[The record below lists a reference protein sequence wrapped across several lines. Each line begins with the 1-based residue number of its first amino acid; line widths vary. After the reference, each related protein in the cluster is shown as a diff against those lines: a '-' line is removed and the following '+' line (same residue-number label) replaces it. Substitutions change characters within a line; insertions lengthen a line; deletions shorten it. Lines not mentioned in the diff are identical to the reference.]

1 MARRVKLTS
10 ALVEDGAPPVGHS
23 LRSPAAR
30 SRALIIT
37 GQVAIASLL
46 LVGAG
51 LLSQSFYRLINI
63 DRGCQPENLLTAR
76 IAHFTQGKPVSTRS
90 TFYADVLERLT
101 ATPGVTHA
109 ALSDDL
115 PMTPRGRQIAGWHQE
130 DRTRPLEGEVHVGC
144 TW

>member
-10 ALVEDGAPPVGHS
+10 ALVEDGAAPVGHS

-51 LLSQSFYRLINI
+51 LLSQSLCRLINI
-63 DRGCQPENLLTAR
+63 DRGYQPEAFCLSESRDPLTRR
-76 IAHFTQGKPVSTRS
+76 INAGVLPGRAHFS
-90 TFYADVLERLT
+90 
-101 ATPGVTHA
+101 
-109 ALSDDL
+109 
-115 PMTPRGRQIAGWHQE
+115 
-130 DRTRPLEGEVHVGC
+130 
-144 TW
+144 